1 MNKISHKRACG
12 KLSNQCSNDIPT
24 ELSPDDFNEYF
35 STVGDN
41 LAQNFYSTVKTPWRN
56 PQCLYDFKF
65 DPLQKEDVVKCLSCL
80 NHSSKLDLFDF
91 DTKLLRIAANIIGE
105 SLCYILNL
113 SLITGEIPLDW
124 KTAKVTPVYKG
135 AGPKLDKANYRP
147 ISVIGHIAKVMELQM
162 NNLISHAY
170 ILDFSIT

>member
-1 MNKISHKRACG
+1 VSKKNEVNRQIIISKQKYYKHDLQQNKSQKSMW
-12 KLSNQCSNDIPT
+12 KTLQSLLPTKKSSNDIPT

-41 LAQNFYSTVKTPWRN
+41 LAQNFDSTVKTPWRN

-65 DPLQKEDVVKCLSCL
+65 DPLQKEDVVNCLSCL

-91 DTKLLRIAANIIGE
+91 VTKLLRIAANIIGE

-124 KTAKVTPVYKG
+124 KKAKVTPLY
-135 AGPKLDKANYRP
+135 
-147 ISVIGHIAKVMELQM
+147 
-162 NNLISHAY
+162 
-170 ILDFSIT
+170 